1 MHFCVLISLEMI
13 QNFSFAEMETKS
25 IIAKIMDSD
34 QHSPSPDSDPPKP
47 PAETRPISPTSK
59 REHQKLY
66 QREYRKK
73 QKEMKTQLQQN
84 QVKGSEL
91 IMITSDGEISS
102 QIMKTEDDY
111 IQMLE
116 GFLESL
122 KAKKYLISWRIS
134 RESAQG

>member
-1 MHFCVLISLEMI
+1 
-13 QNFSFAEMETKS
+13 
-25 IIAKIMDSD
+25 
-34 QHSPSPDSDPPKP
+34 
-47 PAETRPISPTSK
+47 
-59 REHQKLY
+59 
-66 QREYRKK
+66 
-73 QKEMKTQLQQN
+73 MKTQLQQN

-134 RESAQG
+134 RESAQA

>member
-1 MHFCVLISLEMI
+1 
-13 QNFSFAEMETKS
+13 
-25 IIAKIMDSD
+25 
-34 QHSPSPDSDPPKP
+34 
-47 PAETRPISPTSK
+47 
-59 REHQKLY
+59 
-66 QREYRKK
+66 
-73 QKEMKTQLQQN
+73 MKTQLQQN